1 MKKVLIVGAGGQ
13 GGPCASILARDKSVT
28 DVVLGDIDIELAN
41 RVKNKIKS
49 DKITTV
55 KLDAGKVEEI
65 KSAARGVDVIIN
77 LTLVEFN
84 DNIRQAA
91 VESGAHYVDA
101 AGDYQL
107 LEQLTRG
114 ELPEIDKEFKKAGL
128 TALIGCGGTPGVS
141 NVLVKYA
148 CDKLDR
154 IESICIRCSGKI
166 LQKPQD
172 IISAWD
178 PGWSPKIAITDYAE
192 ETIVFENGEYK
203 RHPPFSGREEYDF
216 APFGKV
222 LLSHHAHEEVSMLP
236 HFIGKGVKYC
246 DFKYPVDVRAGN
258 LVKLGFASDKPID
271 VKGVKVSP
279 LDVLVKLVPSP
290 VNAFFTEDEA
300 VKHPVDF
307 AKIIVIKVKGVKSGE
322 DVEHIISYHYNLF
335 ATTEDILEIY
345 KKFGTINIYVAL
357 PAIVGAKMCV
367 GGFAD
372 KGVIGP
378 ECLDPIKFLKSMAD
392 MGWPVKFQETISK
405 DVYVS

>member
-1 MKKVLIVGAGGQ
+1 MKKVLVVGAGGQ
-13 GGPCASILARDKSVT
+13 GGPCVSILARDKSVT
-28 DVVLGDIDIELAN
+28 DVVLGDIDIELAD

-49 DKITTV
+49 DKIATM

-65 KSAARGVDVIIN
+65 KSAAKGVDVIIN
-77 LTLVEFN
+77 LTLTEFN

-91 VESGAHYVDA
+91 VESGVHYVDA

-114 ELPEIDKEFKKAGL
+114 NLPEIGNEFKKAGL

-148 CDKLDR
+148 CDKLDQV
-154 IESICIRCSGKI
+154 ESICIRCSGKI
-166 LQKPQD
+166 PKEPQD

-192 ETIVFENGEYK
+192 ETVVFENGEYK
-203 RHPPFSGREEYDF
+203 KYPPFSGREEYDF

-222 LLSHHAHEEVSMLP
+222 LLSHHAHEEVFMLP

-246 DFKYPVDVRAGN
+246 DFKYPLDIRAAN

-290 VNAFFTEDEA
+290 ANAFFTEDEA
-300 VKHPVDF
+300 IKHPVDF

-322 DVEHIISYHYNLF
+322 DVEHIISFHYNLF
-335 ATTEDILEIY
+335 ATTEERLEIY

-372 KGVIGP
+372 KGIIGP
-378 ECLDPIKFLKSMAD
+378 ECLDPIKFLKTMAD
-392 MGWPVKFQETISK
+392 TGWPVKFRETISK
-405 DVYVS
+405 NVSIS

>member
-1 MKKVLIVGAGGQ
+1 MKKVLVVGAGGQ
-13 GGPCASILARDKSVT
+13 GGPCVSILARDKSVT
-28 DVVLGDIDIELAN
+28 DVVLGDIDIELAD

-49 DKITTV
+49 DKITTM

-65 KSAARGVDVIIN
+65 KSAAKGVDVIIN
-77 LTLVEFN
+77 LTLTEFN

-91 VESGAHYVDA
+91 VESGVHYVDA

-114 ELPEIDKEFKKAGL
+114 NLPEIGNEFKKAGL

-148 CDKLDR
+148 CDKLDQV
-154 IESICIRCSGKI
+154 ESICIRCSGKI
-166 LQKPQD
+166 PKEPQD

-192 ETIVFENGEYK
+192 ETVVFENGEYK
-203 RHPPFSGREEYDF
+203 KYPPFSGREEYDF

-222 LLSHHAHEEVSMLP
+222 LLSHHAHEEVFMLP

-246 DFKYPVDVRAGN
+246 DFKYPLDIRAAN

-290 VNAFFTEDEA
+290 ANAFFTEDEA
-300 VKHPVDF
+300 IKHPVDF

-322 DVEHIISYHYNLF
+322 DVEHIISFHYNLF
-335 ATTEDILEIY
+335 ATTEERLEIY

-372 KGVIGP
+372 KGIIGP
-378 ECLDPIKFLKSMAD
+378 ECLDPIKFLKTMAD
-392 MGWPVKFQETISK
+392 TGWPVKFRETISK
-405 DVYVS
+405 NVSIS

>member
-1 MKKVLIVGAGGQ
+1 MKKVLVVGAGGQ
-13 GGPCASILARDKSVT
+13 GGPCVSILARDKSVT
-28 DVVLGDIDIELAN
+28 DVVLGDIDIELAD

-49 DKITTV
+49 DKINTM

-65 KSAARGVDVIIN
+65 KSAAKGVDVIIN
-77 LTLVEFN
+77 LTLTEFN

-91 VESGAHYVDA
+91 VESGVHYVDA

-114 ELPEIDKEFKKAGL
+114 NLPEIGNEFKKAGL

-148 CDKLDR
+148 CDELDQV
-154 IESICIRCSGKI
+154 ESICIRCSGKI
-166 LQKPQD
+166 PKEPQD

-192 ETIVFENGEYK
+192 ETVVFENGEYK
-203 RHPPFSGREEYDF
+203 KYPPFSGREEYDF

-222 LLSHHAHEEVSMLP
+222 LLSHHAHEEVFMLP

-246 DFKYPVDVRAGN
+246 DFKYPLDIRAAN

-290 VNAFFTEDEA
+290 ANAFFTEDEA
-300 VKHPVDF
+300 IKHPVDF

-322 DVEHIISYHYNLF
+322 DVEHIISFHYNLF
-335 ATTEDILEIY
+335 ATTEERLEIY

-372 KGVIGP
+372 KGIIGP
-378 ECLDPIKFLKSMAD
+378 ECLDPIKFLKTMAD
-392 MGWPVKFQETISK
+392 TGWPVKFRETISK
-405 DVYVS
+405 NVSIS

>member
-1 MKKVLIVGAGGQ
+1 MKKVLVVGAGGQ

-28 DVVLGDIDIELAN
+28 DVVLGDIDIELAS
-41 RVKNKIKS
+41 RAKNKIKS

-65 KSAARGVDVIIN
+65 KSAAKGVDVIIN

-91 VESGAHYVDA
+91 VESGVHYVDA
-101 AGDYQL
+101 ASDYPL
-107 LEQLTRG
+107 MEQLTRR
-114 ELPEIDKEFKKAGL
+114 ELPEIDNAFKKAGL
-128 TALIGCGGTPGVS
+128 TALIGCGGIPGMD

-148 CDKLDR
+148 CDKLDQV
-154 IESICIRCSGKI
+154 ESIRIRLSGQI
-166 LQKPQD
+166 SQKPQD
-172 IISAWD
+172 IISAWN
-178 PGWSPKIAITDYAE
+178 PGWSPKIAITDYAA
-192 ETIVFENGEYK
+192 ETVVFENGEYK
-203 RHPPFSGREEYDF
+203 RYPPFSGREEYDF

-222 LLSHHAHEEVSMLP
+222 LLSHHAHEEVFMLP
-236 HFIGKGVKYC
+236 HFIGKGVNYV

-307 AKIIVIKVKGVKSGE
+307 AKIIIIKVKGVKSGE
-322 DVEHIISYHYNLF
+322 DVEHTISFHYNLF
-335 ATTEDILEIY
+335 ATTEDMLEIY

-378 ECLDPIKFLKSMAD
+378 ECLDPIKFLKTIAD
-392 MGWPVKFQETISK
+392 MGWPVKFQETISR